1 MKTAACLVLLS
12 AVACSTELT
21 FQAPQTWEER
31 YAELAT
37 EYGLPDSF
45 PDPGQ
50 RPEQFSCSIWSPVG
64 CLLVQGSDPE
74 LTTLHVLSVDGVWSA
89 GVTLPMPDNGV
100 LSVDL
105 TDGTD
110 VYIIENLVIF
120 DGAYTELDNCTV
132 PDALPP
138 EPAYCKVED

>member
-1 MKTAACLVLLS
+1 
-12 AVACSTELT
+12 
-21 FQAPQTWEER
+21 
-31 YAELAT
+31 
-37 EYGLPDSF
+37 
-45 PDPGQ
+45 
-50 RPEQFSCSIWSPVG
+50 
-64 CLLVQGSDPE
+64 
-74 LTTLHVLSVDGVWSA
+74 
-89 GVTLPMPDNGV
+89 MPDNGV